1 MTNHSAFIL
10 KLTLRPS
17 SRVTR
22 FASSCWA
29 DWLRLSSTPHSRMRL
44 PNMRKP
50 MSSALLGATAPAMM
64 VTKMGNRMRVVFDTA
79 LGAYSM
85 RIIRSFLVVMAR
97 TMGGWMMGTR
107 AM

>member
-1 MTNHSAFIL
+1 
-10 KLTLRPS
+10 
-17 SRVTR
+17 
-22 FASSCWA
+22 
-29 DWLRLSSTPHSRMRL
+29 
-44 PNMRKP
+44 
-50 MSSALLGATAPAMM
+50 MM